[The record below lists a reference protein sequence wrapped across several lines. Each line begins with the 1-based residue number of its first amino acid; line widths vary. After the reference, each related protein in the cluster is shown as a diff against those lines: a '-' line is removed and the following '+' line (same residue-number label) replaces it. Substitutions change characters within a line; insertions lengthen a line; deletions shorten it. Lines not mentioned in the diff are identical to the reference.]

1 MKPHFFRS
9 HVQLG
14 WTEKPIIRTNHGVTT
29 WTLKNNKPVKFA
41 YKIISLN
48 NTNNKKDIDLKTCV
62 YQETKPDETRIV
74 FRAPKAGTYLC
85 KFYAKSLEP
94 EVQSKHLT
102 EIVEYKVEVKEPAH
116 DAAPLPQCSHT
127 VWGPGIKSRKV
138 TNVSSIFQA
147 IMVVSNVRKLL
158 LYFSCFYPLK
168 TNGIVHSV

>member
-138 TNVSSIFQA
+138 RNVSSFCSSHYCGFKCSQI
-147 IMVVSNVRKLL
+147 IIIKYRDHP
-158 LYFSCFYPLK
+158 YFFHVK
-168 TNGIVHSV
+168 